1 MTMKNILKNILIGG
15 MTLAVVL
22 SCDMDMRPTTAI
34 VFDENNPIIQSQSDI
49 DGLYA
54 GVLASYRAVQ
64 YGSFTQSSEVMCDGF
79 NALIGFGNNYGSIH
93 RTDASFTTGDTYVE
107 TMWASHYSAI
117 KNYNIAIEQAET
129 VTDEALKPYADL
141 LTGTAMF
148 CRAYSYL
155 TLARHFGPAYNPDT
169 AEDDLCVPLVLV
181 YDQHAK
187 PARATMLDIYDQIGW
202 DLDDAYDLLED
213 LEYQGMASY
222 PYVSLDAIN
231 ALRARYYL
239 DIQDYGNAAD
249 YAKDLVDSGIY
260 ALSTSSQQMDAEYLY
275 DSGTEAIQQLYA
287 SPNEGLVSNGI
298 YTQVSTDRKGKYFRP
313 YFIPSQKLLDSYESN
328 DLRYQKW
335 FSSNKYPVFT
345 NGDRYNGVYTFIKYY
360 DNPNLR
366 TGQLETGDHAAKP
379 LLIGE
384 MYLIAAE
391 ALYMNKKPG
400 QAKMM
405 LNELQE
411 ARKATPT
418 DASWENI
425 KKEWFKET
433 VGEGLRMSCLKRW
446 GEGYNGRPCQPKAEN
461 IVMTGEYYDER
472 NMEETDKAFI
482 WPIPSYEFKLNKNLV
497 QNDGYGSK

>member
-187 PARATMLDIYDQIGW
+187 PARATMLDVYDQIGW

-298 YTQVSTDRKGKYFRP
+298 YTQVSTDRKGKYFQP
-313 YFIPSQKLLDSYESN
+313 YFIPSQKLLDSYEPN
-328 DLRYQKW
+328 DLRFQKW

-366 TGQLETGDHAAKP
+366 TGQLETGAHAAKP

-391 ALYMNKKPG
+391 ALYMNQKPG

-446 GEGYNGRPCQPKAEN
+446 GEGYNGRPYQPKAEK
-461 IVMTGEYYDER
+461 IVMTGPYFEER
-472 NMEETDKAFI
+472 VMEATDRAFV

>member
-1 MTMKNILKNILIGG
+1 MTMKNILKNILVGG

-54 GVLASYRAVQ
+54 GVLTSYRAVQ

-79 NALIGFGNNYGSIH
+79 NALVGFGNNYGSIH

-187 PARATMLDIYDQIGW
+187 PARATMLDVYDQIGW
-202 DLDDAYDLLED
+202 DLDDAYDLLEN

-298 YTQVSTDRKGKYFRP
+298 YTQVSTDRKGKYFQP
-313 YFIPSQKLLDSYESN
+313 YFIPSQKLLDSYEPN

-366 TGQLETGDHAAKP
+366 TGQLETGAHAAKP

-391 ALYMNKKPG
+391 ALYMNQKPG

-446 GEGYNGRPCQPKAEN
+446 GEGYKGRPYQPKAEK
-461 IVMTGEYYDER
+461 IVMTGPYFEER
-472 NMEETDKAFI
+472 VMEATDRAFV